1 MTVLPEALVLAV
13 VVLLLALC
21 WVGFPEGEGST
32 SNIAA
37 ELLLLLLLILLLF
50 ILFFLTLPVGKGNSA
65 RGALCLLCS
74 LMEPTPYRGLI
85 VVVVVGGG
93 GGGGKK
99 GGSCCRGCSR

>member
-37 ELLLLLLLILLLF
+37 ELLLLLLILLLF
-50 ILFFLTLPVGKGNSA
+50 ILFFLTLPVARGNSA

-74 LMEPTPYRGLI
+74 LMEPMPYRGLI
-85 VVVVVGGG
+85 VVVVV